1 MKLRAVDPGFDIR
14 GVMTARM
21 SLQGERYASREAF
34 NRLVEDG
41 LQRLRRIPGVQAAA
55 LVNGVPIERGLNLNV
70 TIPDGP
76 LQGDEFVENASV
88 DWRFASSTF
97 FQTMGI
103 PIVRGRAFDDRDT
116 AGAPHV
122 AVVNEAFVRKFFRGQ
137 NPLRHRMIV
146 LEEDPPMEIV
156 GVAQDVREAGLVG
169 PAVALMYVPVAQTS
183 GEALAISNSYF
194 PVSWVVR
201 SSTAGPQ
208 LMNGIREEMHA
219 LDPGQPISRFRSM
232 EEIKAAQFQAER
244 FQMTLLV
251 LLAGIGLLLAA
262 AGIYGL
268 IAYSVSQ
275 RTREFG
281 IRIALGARPAG
292 ILRSIVAQGALLAL
306 TGVVIGIATAVAG
319 ARMIQSFLFDVSTK
333 DPLTF
338 AAVGGLLILVAVV
351 ASLVPALRAVRLNP
365 VAALRE

>member
-1 MKLRAVDPGFDIR
+1 
-14 GVMTARM
+14 
-21 SLQGERYASREAF
+21 
-34 NRLVEDG
+34 
-41 LQRLRRIPGVQAAA
+41 
-55 LVNGVPIERGLNLNV
+55 
-70 TIPDGP
+70 
-76 LQGDEFVENASV
+76 
-88 DWRFASSTF
+88 
-97 FQTMGI
+97 
-103 PIVRGRAFDDRDT
+103 
-116 AGAPHV
+116 
-122 AVVNEAFVRKFFRGQ
+122 
-137 NPLRHRMIV
+137 
-146 LEEDPPMEIV
+146 
-156 GVAQDVREAGLVG
+156 
-169 PAVALMYVPVAQTS
+169 
-183 GEALAISNSYF
+183 
-194 PVSWVVR
+194 
-201 SSTAGPQ
+201 
-208 LMNGIREEMHA
+208 MNGIREEMHA

>member
-1 MKLRAVDPGFDIR
+1 
-14 GVMTARM
+14 
-21 SLQGERYASREAF
+21 
-34 NRLVEDG
+34 
-41 LQRLRRIPGVQAAA
+41 
-55 LVNGVPIERGLNLNV
+55 
-70 TIPDGP
+70 
-76 LQGDEFVENASV
+76 
-88 DWRFASSTF
+88 
-97 FQTMGI
+97 
-103 PIVRGRAFDDRDT
+103 
-116 AGAPHV
+116 
-122 AVVNEAFVRKFFRGQ
+122 
-137 NPLRHRMIV
+137 
-146 LEEDPPMEIV
+146 
-156 GVAQDVREAGLVG
+156 
-169 PAVALMYVPVAQTS
+169 MYVSVAQTS

-201 SSTAGPQ
+201 ASNTGAG
-208 LMNGIREEMHA
+208 LVERIRAEMHA

-251 LLAGIGLLLAA
+251 LLAAIGLLLAA

-306 TGVVIGIATAVAG
+306 TGVVIGIAAAVAG

-338 AAVGGLLILVAVV
+338 AAVGGLLILVAIV
-351 ASLVPALRAVRLNP
+351 ASFMPALRAVRLNP
-365 VAALRE
+365 VAALRDS